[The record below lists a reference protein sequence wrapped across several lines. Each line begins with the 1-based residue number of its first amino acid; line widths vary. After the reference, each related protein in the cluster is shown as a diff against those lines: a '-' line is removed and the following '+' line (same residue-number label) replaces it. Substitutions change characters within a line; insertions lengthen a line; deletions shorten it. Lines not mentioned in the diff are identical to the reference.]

1 MLFFK
6 KNEHT
11 KSVFTRAHFCKSMI
25 SKVFQTIGIDPGMR
39 NMGIAYSTYELI
51 PPDTIRCTRIES
63 KRVDLLSEAMWSHG
77 KVYQND
83 IETCRNQTISRL
95 VPQQNEEE
103 LPPKAKTRKRKRQS
117 SFPRAWR
124 RWRKAPP
131 KSSRLVSQ
139 RELVQIS
146 TAAAKHLIPKCTVP
160 TIVYIESQP
169 AGRSSNAKIGAVGTA
184 LYSSI
189 RQRMMCGDE
198 ALIACEFIPAA
209 RKYSAIEV
217 YEANGLCKNE
227 QGAVTR
233 RGKPAYQHRK
243 SESCRI
249 ARAIRSNVEMEGTET
264 LSPETKT
271 VKGDKLDDKADAIIL
286 AYLASRDVHTAIR
299 LCKNGNIRL

>member
-1 MLFFK
+1 
-6 KNEHT
+6 
-11 KSVFTRAHFCKSMI
+11 
-25 SKVFQTIGIDPGMR
+25 
-39 NMGIAYSTYELI
+39 
-51 PPDTIRCTRIES
+51 
-63 KRVDLLSEAMWSHG
+63 MWSHG

-139 RELVQIS
+139 RELVQI
-146 TAAAKHLIPKCTVP
+146 
-160 TIVYIESQP
+160 
-169 AGRSSNAKIGAVGTA
+169 
-184 LYSSI
+184 
-189 RQRMMCGDE
+189 
-198 ALIACEFIPAA
+198 PAA

-227 QGAVTR
+227 QGAVAR